1 MKKIFSLVAI
11 VIAISASAFTA
22 VKDQPQ
28 YYFIGTSSIHLFNP
42 EFYVT
47 DPEVTPS
54 CDVSGSLPCLVQV
67 PEGFSDKQDWLEAA
81 EQNSTVLEEGIMSR
95 KD

>member
-28 YYFIGTSSIHLFNP
+28 YYFIGTSENLFDP
-42 EFYVT
+42 DMYVT
-47 DPEVTPS
+47 DPPAGLCQEGNV
-54 CDVSGSLPCLVQV
+54 VPCLIEV
-67 PEGFSDKQDWLEAA
+67 PEGFTDKEDWLEAA
-81 EQNSTVLEEGIMSR
+81 ENSSIVFELGIKTTR
-95 KD
+95 L